1 MILLVDVGNTR
12 LKFAFYQQS
21 ISGQGVISNQVAMV
35 HKGQMHHEIDAAMK
49 KARQSVAEQQEK
61 ISRVL
66 VSSVAGEL
74 TEQAMIKA
82 TQAYFGLSPEFA
94 RTDKMFSG
102 LTIAYEQPAKLGVDR
117 WLAMLAARNLGRFE
131 PLIKEQEKPENSSVC
146 VVDSGSALTIDVVS
160 AKGDHQGGFIIPG
173 LRLMYDSLL
182 NGTREVQAESP
193 VFESRDWGINTNQA
207 VTHGAVFASVATV
220 AEAYRQFGKQVGG
233 DVALVLTGGDAQI
246 LSSGLQAACQVQAK
260 QVPDLVLRGLIEAFQ
275 V

>member
-12 LKFAFYQQS
+12 LKFAFYWQS
-21 ISGQGVISNQVAMV
+21 PSGQAVISNQEAMI
-35 HKGQMHHEIDAAMK
+35 HKGQMRQEIDAAMK
-49 KARQSVAEQQEK
+49 KARQAVAEQQEK

-82 TQAYFGLSPEFA
+82 TQAHFGLSPEFA
-94 RTDKMFSG
+94 RTGKTFSG

-117 WLAMLAARNLGRFE
+117 WLAMLAALRLERFE
-131 PLIKEQEKPENSSVC
+131 PLLKKQEKPENSSVC

-207 VTHGAVFASVATV
+207 VTHGAVFAVVATV
-220 AEAYRQFGKQVGG
+220 AEAYRQFARQVGG